1 MKAPQNRPIDSVQTK
16 KSGQSPV
23 LRVNGDFPD
32 SAVRIGAPN
41 SVFIGSPREHIAVCQ
56 AIVEIDESLTPPVF
70 EHGSVNPD
78 AVVDQ
83 GTDDILGR
91 TDGPICR
98 AKYVAAVGRIY
109 RLQERLKK
117 ILPELDEF
125 VQAPEAQPGEIVLR
139 PVLNPALAIV
149 GSIEIG
155 RVDVQLHVMSA
166 ANRALKLAGDVLV
179 MIIVLSVL
187 VGIFLEL
194 KDLRD
199 VGHNGQPRAVR
210 IEKAQQAGRGLDHQF
225 VRASLTIAMDF
236 VIEGED
242 DPYHALNHALPGPG

>member
-1 MKAPQNRPIDSVQTK
+1 MGTPN
-16 KSGQSPV
+16 GV
-23 LRVNGDFPD
+23 LIR
-32 SAVRIGAPN
+32 A
-41 SVFIGSPREHIAVCQ
+41 PREHIAVCQ

-83 GTDDILGR
+83 GADDILGR
-91 TDGPICR
+91 GDGPICR

-117 ILPELDEF
+117 ALPELDKL
-125 VQAPEAQPGEIVLR
+125 VQALETEPSEIVLR
-139 PVLNPALAIV
+139 PVLNPAPAIV

-155 RVDVQLHVMSA
+155 RVDVQLYVTSA
-166 ANRALKLAGDVLV
+166 ANCGLKLGGDVLV
-179 MIIVLSVL
+179 MIKVLAVL
-187 VGIFLEL
+187 VSIFLEL

-199 VGHNGQPRAVR
+199 VGHNGQLRAVR

-236 VIEGED
+236 VIE
-242 DPYHALNHALPGPG
+242 